1 MANKLRVL
9 IVGADGFIGRNLTRY
24 LAQRNCEVW
33 ANALASNEV
42 TEKLRELPNVQVVI
56 SSVRDVATHIKT
68 EMDVVV
74 HLAWRGVRPEERK
87 LLDVQLE
94 NVDLALSCAL
104 QAEILRAKKFITPGS
119 TSEYLYGNTII
130 TENPIPSPRDAYGRV
145 KVAVRFLLEQ
155 LLQEKGIQFVYP
167 IITGIY
173 SEDRRDNNVV
183 YYTIEKLLMQEKP
196 VLSALIQPWD
206 YIHLDDVLEA
216 LYLLITKDVGGKV
229 YPIGHGDNWPLKNY
243 IMIIRDLIDNNAP
256 LGIGEL
262 PYQSNEIPSSCMDL
276 TAIQR
281 DVGFVPKIPFEEGAS
296 RMIARM
302 KQELNL

>member
-33 ANALASNEV
+33 ANVLASNEV
-42 TEKLRELPNVQVVI
+42 TENLCELPNVQVVI

-87 LLDVQLE
+87 LLDIQLE

-104 QAEILRAKKFITPGS
+104 QAETLGAKKFITPGS